1 MSMTNGLPRRA
12 AAPRTAQ
19 GSTKVVRLKDRQQRT
34 HDARIRNVDPM
45 EVVMASRTTRRS
57 FIATGAAAIAFSYHD
72 RGWTQTWPSK
82 PIKIVC
88 AYPAGGFTDS
98 LARIYGEYLSQKLG
112 QPVIVENKAG
122 ASGSIGAAA
131 VKQSPADG
139 YTLLVAITATLAQ
152 SRVIFKNVPYD
163 ADKDFALISSMS
175 AGHLPLVAY
184 KATNATSLKEFV
196 EYARK
201 NATNVGTFGPGTY
214 PHIVVAELNK
224 QYGLQI
230 KAVHYRGEAPMW
242 QDFAAGVLQ
251 AAMGSYANAVNALES
266 GAGKAIAVQST
277 RRNRK
282 LPDVPTFI
290 EQGLDAKLFAIA
302 GYVFLA
308 GPVGMPQEVVERLS
322 GLMVEASKT
331 DRILKWLDSYG
342 IEEFAQGHIAFKQM
356 YDSETPTLVAAVRAL
371 GLTAE

>member
-1 MSMTNGLPRRA
+1 
-12 AAPRTAQ
+12 
-19 GSTKVVRLKDRQQRT
+19 
-34 HDARIRNVDPM
+34 M
-45 EVVMASRTTRRS
+45 EVVMALKTTRRI
-57 FIATGAAAIAFSYHD
+57 FIATGAATIALSCHD

-98 LARIYGEYLSQKLG
+98 LARIYGEYLSRKLG
-112 QPVIVENKAG
+112 QPIIVENKAG
-122 ASGSIGAAA
+122 ASGSIGAAV
-131 VKQSPADG
+131 VKQSPPDG

-152 SRVIFKNVPYD
+152 SRVFFKNLPYD
-163 ADKDFALISSMS
+163 ADKDFALISSMF
-175 AGHLPLVAY
+175 AGHLPFVAH
-184 KATNATSLKEFV
+184 KATNATNLSEFV

-201 NATNVGTFGPGTY
+201 HEANVGTWGPGTY

-230 KAVHYRGEAPMW
+230 KAVHYRGEAAMW

-266 GAGKAIAVQST
+266 GAGKAIAVQTTKRSK
-277 RRNRK
+277 K

-290 EQGLDAKLFAIA
+290 EQGLDAKIFAFA

-308 GPVGMPQEVVERLS
+308 GPIDMPQEIVERLS
-322 GLMVEASKT
+322 GLMVEAGKT
-331 DRILKWLDSYG
+331 DKILKWLDSYG
-342 IEEFAQGHIAFKQM
+342 IDESAQGHIAFKQM
-356 YDSETPTLVAAVRAL
+356 YDEETPFLVNAVRTL
-371 GLTAE
+371 GLAPE